1 MELTTVEVKA
11 YKTADGAIFRD
22 IEEAKYHEEIL
33 KKADILCSNRIR
45 FFNDNFALL
54 TVRYEKFDND
64 FFDEE
69 FDQFW
74 ELRSVL
80 EHAAYYYCEDEEAAE
95 ALLFFGRDDFGFNCF
110 ETVKP
115 GYWDIRNDDEGP
127 INLLEVIANAQNA
140 MNAMKEGI
148 KNESNS

>member
-1 MELTTVEVKA
+1 MELTTVEIKA

-22 IEEAKYHEEIL
+22 IEEAKRHEEIL
-33 KKADILCSNRIR
+33 KKANILCSNCIR
-45 FFNDNFALL
+45 FFDDNFALL
-54 TVRYEKFDND
+54 TAQYEKFDNT
-64 FFDEE
+64 FFNEE

-74 ELRSVL
+74 KLRSVL

-95 ALLFFGRDDFGFNCF
+95 ALMFFNRNTFGFNCF
-110 ETVKP
+110 ATVKP
-115 GYWDIRNDDEGP
+115 GYWDIRNDEEGP

-140 MNAMKEGI
+140 MNAMKRGI